1 MKIDFV
7 LPWVDG
13 NDPIWQKEET
23 HYFSQKTGTE
33 GSFRYRNMGTLKY
46 VLRSIEKNCP
56 WYNKIHLITC
66 GHFPEWLDINHPKI
80 NLVTHEELY
89 FDKTHLPVFSSS
101 SIEMNLPNLREVSE
115 QFIYL
120 NDDTIIFNTVGIER
134 FFQYGKPIDFLSHG
148 WLPRNKL
155 FAKLRGMDTWVH
167 SLNNNLRLINKKFA
181 PLKFEKKYLY
191 HPTYDIKNKFSNF
204 LLQNLYKKFIW
215 IEHWHHPQAYLKSS
229 LKEVYTEFKQEMMVC
244 SANKFRSNN
253 DLTQY
258 IYRYWQLATGDY
270 IPYKFNDAMAIN
282 IDSKYHLIKLIE
294 MVKKNKTYK
303 FVCLN
308 DSPKLSDYEFEKV
321 KKITNEFLNE
331 KFSDKA
337 AFEL

>member
-1 MKIDFV
+1 
-7 LPWVDG
+7 
-13 NDPIWQKEET
+13 
-23 HYFSQKTGTE
+23 
-33 GSFRYRNMGTLKY
+33 
-46 VLRSIEKNCP
+46 
-56 WYNKIHLITC
+56 
-66 GHFPEWLDINHPKI
+66 
-80 NLVTHEELY
+80 
-89 FDKTHLPVFSSS
+89 
-101 SIEMNLPNLREVSE
+101 
-115 QFIYL
+115 
-120 NDDTIIFNTVGIER
+120 VGIER

-244 SANKFRSNN
+244 SANRFRASN

-258 IYRYWQLATGDY
+258 IYRYWQLAKSEFFPHKYDDAFSKN
-270 IPYKFNDAMAIN
+270 ISSRKILQKALNKIDASSNINFICFND
-282 IDSKYHLIKLIE
+282 SQH
-294 MVKKNKTYK
+294 
-303 FVCLN
+303 
-308 DSPKLSDYEFEKV
+308 LSDLEYAEVKRIMTGYLESKFLQKANFEK
-321 KKITNEFLNE
+321 
-331 KFSDKA
+331 
-337 AFEL
+337 